1 MFKEYNTKYGREM
14 GDKCLRKIG
23 NCMLKI
29 SDPGELI
36 VYRYGGT
43 SLVAVCLIHDY
54 KGIQRV
60 CQGLSVL
67 IKGLNIEFQGTE
79 EEKITVS
86 CGYTDVVEC
95 ECDEFEKLL
104 DMAGEETAA
113 SATCR

>member
-1 MFKEYNTKYGREM
+1 MNLSSTGMAEQVLLPSVSYMIIR
-14 GDKCLRKIG
+14 
-23 NCMLKI
+23 
-29 SDPGELI
+29 
-36 VYRYGGT
+36 
-43 SLVAVCLIHDY
+43 
-54 KGIQRV
+54 GIQRV

-104 DMAGEETAA
+104 DMAGEALQQARKDGGNCSVGYLQVKALKEN
-113 SATCR
+113 

>member
-1 MFKEYNTKYGREM
+1 M

-43 SLVAVCLIHDY
+43 SLVAVSLIHDY

-67 IKGLNIEFQGTE
+67 IKGLNIEFRE
-79 EEKITVS
+79 LRKKKDYS
-86 CGYTDVVEC
+86 KLRLYRRCGMRVRRV
-95 ECDEFEKLL
+95 
-104 DMAGEETAA
+104 
-113 SATCR
+113 